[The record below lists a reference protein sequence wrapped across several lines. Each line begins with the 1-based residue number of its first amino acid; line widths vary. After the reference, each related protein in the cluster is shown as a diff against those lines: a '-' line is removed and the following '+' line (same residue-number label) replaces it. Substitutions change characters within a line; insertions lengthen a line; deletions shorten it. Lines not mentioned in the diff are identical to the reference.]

1 MGGTLSVGLNEV
13 DGKVGSEVGNAVD
26 FGVVLVVAVD
36 VFVVVV
42 VVVDDVVVVGL
53 VVEVVG
59 GALVGTSCV
68 GAVLG

>member
-42 VVVDDVVVVGL
+42 VDDVVVVGL

>member
-26 FGVVLVVAVD
+26 FGVVLLVVVD
-36 VFVVVV
+36 VFVVVI
-42 VVVDDVVVVGL
+42 DVVVVGL